1 MPPAAPAL
9 PRRLHAAGH
18 FARTLSWSFTD
29 LALGYYLHA
38 RLGLPAAQTGQLLF
52 VSLAYSAVLDL
63 LLAALFTAVRDQRR
77 TALRLQLAGGAG
89 TAASACLLFHPA
101 LASGGEERL
110 AWLLAASLL
119 FRTCYAVFD
128 VAQNALT
135 SLLPADDADAERY
148 VTNRAR
154 VVPASKLCIAAAL
167 FAVVGDAG
175 PAQAGNEWRI
185 SLAIGALVLL
195 AAVPL
200 ACWRAPP
207 LAMARAHGRSVA
219 LPMAALGP
227 VLVAIAAETALTG
240 LAGRVFPFIANGA
253 ALTFAMVAGMVLAP
267 WITTGMQ
274 RSLGSELRTIIVQT
288 VAGWGCVGLLLAQP
302 PAALAITC
310 AAGYGVCLA
319 GVGLILWR
327 RTALIARH
335 HAARTGRHDD
345 LTCFALLTGT
355 MKLSIALSSL
365 LLGQVLAAAEARHA
379 GALDTVLLLTISGGM
394 LSIAALALDA
404 RRGQARAPWLPGGRP

>member
-1 MPPAAPAL
+1 MPTAPAAPAL

-38 RLGLPAAQTGQLLF
+38 RLGLSAAQTGRLLF

-63 LLAALFTAVRDQRR
+63 VLAALFTRVRDQRR
-77 TALRLQLAGGAG
+77 LALRLQLAGGAG
-89 TAASACLLFHPA
+89 TAASACLLFHPV
-101 LASGGEERL
+101 LAGGTDGGF
-110 AWLLAASLL
+110 AGLLVASLL

-148 VTNRAR
+148 VANRAR
-154 VVPASKLCIAAAL
+154 VVPLSKLCIAASL
-167 FAVVGDAG
+167 FVVVGNAG
-175 PAQAGNEWRI
+175 PAHAGSEWLI
-185 SLAIGALVLL
+185 SLVIGVLVLL

-200 ACWRAPP
+200 ACWPAPP
-207 LAMARAHGRSVA
+207 LTTARRPHRAVP
-219 LPMAALGP
+219 LPMLALGP

-253 ALTFAMVAGMVLAP
+253 VLTFAMVAGMVLAP
-267 WITTGMQ
+267 WITTAMQ
-274 RSLGSELRTIIVQT
+274 RRLGGELRTIIVQSM
-288 VAGWGCVGLLLAQP
+288 AGWACVGLLLAQP
-302 PAALAITC
+302 PQVPAIAC

-335 HAARTGRHDD
+335 HAAQAGRHDD

-365 LLGQVLAAAEARHA
+365 LLGQVLAGAEAGHA
-379 GALDTVLLLTISGGM
+379 GALDTVLLLTISGGV
-394 LSIAALALDA
+394 LSIAALALGARPA
-404 RRGQARAPWLPGGRP
+404 RRPLLRWERP